1 MKREDVIRK
10 VKVKLE
16 EFSPFDEPKP
26 LVAIEDS
33 NVKPINS
40 YIEETLDTAY
50 DNVLLLAPLHLIK
63 DSVVDIS
70 SDPITIKRKVGYKDV
85 PDDFLRL
92 HSVMYD
98 KWKRMVYRVIYPDQ
112 PEYALQRN
120 EYTRGGIAK
129 PVIAINNNKFEIYS
143 ISPTMEC
150 EYFNYIP
157 KTIQGNGYFEDTL
170 IDMVVMQCAILVLE
184 VFEQTNKA
192 QVLSQEL
199 SNLINSYKV

>member
-1 MKREDVIRK
+1 MKREDVIKK

-16 EFSPFDEPKP
+16 EFSPFDEPKS
-26 LVAIEDS
+26 LVAIADS

-50 DNVLLLAPLHLIK
+50 DDVLLLAPLHLVKENVSDIYDEK
-63 DSVVDIS
+63 IDVV
-70 SDPITIKRKVGYKDV
+70 KKVGYLEV
-85 PDDFLRL
+85 PDDYLRL
-92 HSVMYD
+92 HSVMFD
-98 KWKRMVYRVIYPDQ
+98 KWERMVNRVIYPDQ
-112 PEYALQRN
+112 AEYALQRN
-120 EYTRGGIAK
+120 EYTRGGFAK

-143 ISPTMEC
+143 IRPTMKCEC
-150 EYFNYIP
+150 FKYIP
-157 KTIQGNGYFEDTL
+157 QTIEGKSVFEDTL
-170 IDMVVMQCAILVLE
+170 IDMIVLQCAILVLE

>member
-1 MKREDVIRK
+1 MKREDVIKK

-16 EFSPFDEPKP
+16 EFSPFDEPKS

-50 DNVLLLAPLHLIK
+50 DDVLLLAPLHLIK
-63 DSVVDIS
+63 ENVSDIY
-70 SDPITIKRKVGYKDV
+70 DEKIEVAKKVGYLEV
-85 PDDFLRL
+85 PDDYLRL
-92 HSVMYD
+92 HSVMFD
-98 KWKRMVYRVIYPDQ
+98 KWKRMVNRVIYPDQ
-112 PEYALQRN
+112 AEYALQRN

-143 ISPTMEC
+143 IRPTMKC
-150 EYFNYIP
+150 EYFKYIP
-157 KTIQGNGYFEDTL
+157 KTIQGNGFFEDTL
-170 IDMVVMQCAILVLE
+170 IDMIVLQCAILVLE

-199 SNLINSYKV
+199 SNLINSYKI

>member
-1 MKREDVIRK
+1 MKREDVIKK

-16 EFSPFDEPKP
+16 EFSTFDEPKS
-26 LVAIEDS
+26 LVAITDS
-33 NVKPINS
+33 NIKPINS

-50 DNVLLLAPLHLIK
+50 DDVLLLAPLHLIK
-63 DSVVDIS
+63 ENVSDIHDEKIEVV
-70 SDPITIKRKVGYKDV
+70 KKVGYMEV
-85 PDDFLRL
+85 PDDYLRL
-92 HSVMYD
+92 HSVMFD
-98 KWKRMVYRVIYPDQ
+98 KWKRMVNRVIYPDQ
-112 PEYALQRN
+112 AEYALQRN

-143 ISPTMEC
+143 IRPTMKC
-150 EYFNYIP
+150 EYFKYIP
-157 KTIQGNGYFEDTL
+157 KTMQGNGFFEDTL
-170 IDMVVMQCAILVLE
+170 IDMIVLQCAILVLE

>member
-1 MKREDVIRK
+1 MKREDVIKK

-16 EFSPFDEPKP
+16 EFSPFDEPKS
-26 LVAIEDS
+26 LVAIADS

-40 YIEETLDTAY
+40 YIEETLDIAY
-50 DNVLLLAPLHLIK
+50 DDVLLLAPLHLIK
-63 DSVVDIS
+63 ENVSDIYDEKIEVV
-70 SDPITIKRKVGYKDV
+70 KKVGYLEV
-85 PDDFLRL
+85 PDDYLRL
-92 HSVMYD
+92 HSVMFD
-98 KWKRMVYRVIYPDQ
+98 KWKRMVNRVIYPDQ
-112 PEYALQRN
+112 AEYALQRN

-143 ISPTMEC
+143 IKPSMKCEC
-150 EYFNYIP
+150 FKYIP
-157 KTIQGNGYFEDTL
+157 KTTEGNSDFEDAL
-170 IDMVVMQCAILVLE
+170 IDMIVLQCAILVLE